1 MKRKS
6 VLILLMAMMVL
17 SMVFAGCAKST
28 GDAEPAGDVTP
39 LGDVESA
46 GDKGIV
52 VTDMLGR
59 EVTLKGTAQSA
70 VAIGPGALRLY
81 CYVADTAK
89 LAGIEEIEVDNP
101 IGRPYL
107 MVNPSLNE
115 LPVIGQGGPNN
126 APDPEKLLTAGP
138 DVIFSMY
145 NSDAASVDELQ
156 QKTGIPV
163 IALSYGATE
172 AFDPALSES
181 LTIIGQVMGATER
194 AGEVVAFLE
203 QCQAD
208 LNDRTKDIPDGD
220 KPTVYLGA
228 QSNKGTHGIESTS
241 GNYSLFNAVNAI
253 NVLDLADIHQYVM
266 IDKEQLLEWDPDVII
281 IDAGGFANVTEDY
294 GTNPDFYEALSAF
307 KNEWVYMQLPYN
319 SYYTNIDI
327 AIGNAYYI
335 GTVLYPEQFADV
347 DIAAKADEIFEALL
361 GQPLYESLAQ
371 HYYGGYGPF
380 TVGE

>member
-6 VLILLMAMMVL
+6 VLIVLAAMVVL
-17 SMVFAGCAKST
+17 SAVFAGCAKST

-39 LGDVESA
+39 AGNGDE
-46 GDKGIV
+46 DIV
-52 VTDMLGR
+52 ITDMLGR
-59 EVTLKGTAQSA
+59 EVALDGTAQTA

-81 CYVADTAK
+81 CYVADTGK
-89 LAGIEEIEVDNP
+89 LVGIEQIEVDNP
-101 IGRPYL
+101 TGRPYL
-107 MVNPSLNE
+107 MVNPSLND

-126 APDPEKLLTAGP
+126 APDPEKLLTIGP

-145 NSDAASVDELQ
+145 NSDAATVAELQ

-181 LTIIGQVMGATER
+181 LTIIGQVMGETER
-194 AGEVVAFLE
+194 AGEVVSFLE

-208 LNDRTKDIPDGD
+208 LNDRTKDIPDSD

-294 GTNPDFYEALSAF
+294 GANPDFYNTLSAF
-307 KNEWVYMQLPYN
+307 QNERVYMQLPYN

-361 GQPLYESLAQ
+361 GQSLYESLAQ
-371 HYYGGYGPF
+371 QYYGGYGPF